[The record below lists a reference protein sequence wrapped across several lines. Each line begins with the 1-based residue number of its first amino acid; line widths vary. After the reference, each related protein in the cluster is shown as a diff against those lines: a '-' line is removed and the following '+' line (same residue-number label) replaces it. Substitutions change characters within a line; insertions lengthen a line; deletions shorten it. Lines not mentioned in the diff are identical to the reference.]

1 MPARE
6 RSLTGMAKHPRAL
19 ADSRS
24 DSTATLLLA
33 PLRSNDSEQ
42 LGRAD
47 HAYDDRHKFRDGL

>member
-6 RSLTGMAKHPRAL
+6 RSLNGMAKHPRDL
-19 ADSRS
+19 SDSRS
-24 DSTATLLLA
+24 DSTGTQLLA
-33 PLRSNDSEQ
+33 PLRSNDFEQ